1 MKCIIV
7 EDQPPAQRILK
18 KYIEDIGSLTLLGT
32 FGDPIQAM
40 DFLQEETVD
49 LMFLDINLPKLSG
62 ISLLKSL
69 TRKPQVIFTTAYSE
83 YALDGYEL
91 DVADYLLKPFSFER
105 FVKAVGKVR
114 RSQPSIPNA
123 ESPLRKEHF
132 IKIGHE
138 HIKIAFEDIIY
149 LAADGDY
156 CEIWLAGKKYLS
168 SEPMKKWIELLAQE
182 DFYRIHKSYVVNTN
196 QINKISGNQVHL
208 TGSAILPI
216 GRAYREEFMQR
227 FLRK

>member
-18 KYIEDIGSLTLLGT
+18 KYIEDMGSLTLIGT

-40 DFLQEETVD
+40 DFLSQEKVD

-69 TRKPQVIFTTAYSE
+69 SDKPQVIFTTAYSE

-91 DVADYLLKPFSFER
+91 EVADYLLKPFSFER
-105 FVKAVGKVR
+105 FVKAVSKVR
-114 RSQPSIPNA
+114 RYQSQSPPADNPSK
-123 ESPLRKEHF
+123 REHF

-138 HIKIAFEDIIY
+138 HVRIILDEIVY

-156 CEIWLAGKKYLS
+156 CELWLGEKKYLS
-168 SEPMKKWIELLAQE
+168 SEPLKKWLELLPQE
-182 DFYRIHKSYVVNTN
+182 NFYRVHKSYIVNTKY
-196 QINKISGNQVHL
+196 IHKISGNQICMTDNKV
-208 TGSAILPI
+208 LPI
-216 GRAYREEFMQR
+216 GRAYREEFFRR
-227 FLRK
+227 FLG

>member
-18 KYIEDIGSLTLLGT
+18 KYIEDMGSLTLIGT

-40 DFLQEETVD
+40 DFLSQEKVD

-69 TRKPQVIFTTAYSE
+69 SDKPQVIFTTAYSE

-91 DVADYLLKPFSFER
+91 EVADYLLKPFSFER
-105 FVKAVGKVR
+105 FVKAVSKVR
-114 RSQPSIPNA
+114 RYQSQSPPADNPSK
-123 ESPLRKEHF
+123 REHF

-138 HIKIAFEDIIY
+138 HVRIILDEIVY

-156 CEIWLAGKKYLS
+156 CELWLGEKKYLS
-168 SEPMKKWIELLAQE
+168 SEPLKKWLELLPQE
-182 DFYRIHKSYVVNTN
+182 NFYRVHKSYIVNTKY
-196 QINKISGNQVHL
+196 IHKISGNQIYL
-208 TGSAILPI
+208 TDNKLLPI
-216 GRAYREEFMQR
+216 GRAYREEFFRR
-227 FLRK
+227 FLG

>member
-7 EDQPPAQRILK
+7 EDQTPAQRILK
-18 KYIEDIGSLTLLGT
+18 KYIEEMGSLTLIGT

-40 DFLQEETVD
+40 DFLSQEKVD

-69 TRKPQVIFTTAYSE
+69 SDKPQVIFTTAYSE

-91 DVADYLLKPFSFER
+91 EVADYLLKPFSFER
-105 FVKAVGKVR
+105 FVKAVSKVR
-114 RSQPSIPNA
+114 RYQSQSPPADNPSK
-123 ESPLRKEHF
+123 REHF

-138 HIKIAFEDIIY
+138 HVRIILDEIVY

-156 CEIWLAGKKYLS
+156 CELWLGEKKYLS
-168 SEPMKKWIELLAQE
+168 SEPLKKWIELLPQE
-182 DFYRIHKSYVVNTN
+182 NFYRVHKSYIVNTKY
-196 QINKISGNQVHL
+196 IHKISGNQIYL
-208 TGSAILPI
+208 TDNKVLPS
-216 GRAYREEFMQR
+216 GRAYREEFFRR
-227 FLRK
+227 FLG

>member
-18 KYIEDIGSLTLLGT
+18 KYIEDMGSLTLIGT

-40 DFLQEETVD
+40 DFLSQEKVD

-69 TRKPQVIFTTAYSE
+69 RDKPQVIFTTAYSE

-91 DVADYLLKPFSFER
+91 EVADYLLKPFSFER
-105 FVKAVGKVR
+105 FVKAVSKVR
-114 RSQPSIPNA
+114 RYQSQSPPADTPSK
-123 ESPLRKEHF
+123 REHF

-138 HIKIAFEDIIY
+138 HVRIILDEIVY

-156 CEIWLAGKKYLS
+156 CELWLGEKKYLS
-168 SEPMKKWIELLAQE
+168 SEPLKKWMELLPQE
-182 DFYRIHKSYVVNTN
+182 NFYRVHKSYIVNTKY
-196 QINKISGNQVHL
+196 IHKISGNQICMTDNKV
-208 TGSAILPI
+208 LPI
-216 GRAYREEFMQR
+216 GRAYREEFFRR
-227 FLRK
+227 FLG

>member
-18 KYIEDIGSLTLLGT
+18 KYIEDMGSLTLIGT

-40 DFLQEETVD
+40 DFLSQEKVD

-69 TRKPQVIFTTAYSE
+69 RDKPQVIFTTAYSE

-91 DVADYLLKPFSFER
+91 EVADYLLKPFSFER
-105 FVKAVGKVR
+105 FVKAVSKVR
-114 RSQPSIPNA
+114 RYQSQSPPADNPSK
-123 ESPLRKEHF
+123 REHF

-138 HIKIAFEDIIY
+138 HVRIILDEIVY

-156 CEIWLAGKKYLS
+156 CELWLGEKKYLS
-168 SEPMKKWIELLAQE
+168 SEPLKKWIELLPQE
-182 DFYRIHKSYVVNTN
+182 NFYRVHKSYIVNTKY
-196 QINKISGNQVHL
+196 IHKISGNQIYL
-208 TGSAILPI
+208 TDNKLLPI
-216 GRAYREEFMQR
+216 GRAYREEFFRR
-227 FLRK
+227 FLG